1 MNKKEYQIW
10 KEIKYDEYL
19 LDGHIFSFEKQL
31 KFQGKIVLNY
41 VVHDSDEAYKT
52 FQELEL
58 KSKPDNKHKEII
70 ESISY
75 DNKNHQFWNNTD
87 LYREDYLDASYYEYL
102 LVKEDGKYIIPYD
115 EHNIKLWS

>member
-19 LDGHIFSFEKQL
+19 LHRHIFSFEKQL
-31 KFQGKIVLNY
+31 RFQGKIVLNY

-52 FQELEL
+52 FQELEV
-58 KSKPDNKHKEII
+58 KNKPDNKDKEVI
-70 ESISY
+70 ESILY
-75 DNKNHQFWNNTD
+75 DNKNHQFWNNKD

-102 LVKEDGKYIIPYD
+102 LVKEDGKYIISYD